1 MRAKTPC
8 RVRVHQTWGPGREDA
23 ELGGESMTDSKGK
36 GSGVPPAF
44 SQSLMHPSGNSVLG
58 EETLELSVS

>member
-1 MRAKTPC
+1 
-8 RVRVHQTWGPGREDA
+8 
-23 ELGGESMTDSKGK
+23 MTDAKGK

-58 EETLELSVS
+58 EETLESSVS